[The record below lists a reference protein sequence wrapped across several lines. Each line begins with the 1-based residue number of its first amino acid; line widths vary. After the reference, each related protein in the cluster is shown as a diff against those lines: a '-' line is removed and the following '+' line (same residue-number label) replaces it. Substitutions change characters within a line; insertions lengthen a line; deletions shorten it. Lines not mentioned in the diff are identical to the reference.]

1 MRSLPRP
8 CCKSRLSNHR
18 DRIVGAPCANC
29 NLGAKKVV
37 MSFATG
43 LKTIVV
49 AADLDG
55 RADAA
60 LEYARKLATAY
71 GARIVLAHGL
81 DPMDYAS
88 VAAVPGKVLS
98 SLNEQ
103 ARATLDQMSADLIR
117 EGIHSHSEIRQGEV
131 AQMLVDVARQYEAG
145 LIVIGTE
152 GRQGAGPIL
161 VGAVAEQLVRLAPC
175 PVLAVAADYNAG
187 EFRPVPGGPVMLAME
202 RNETASE
209 AAETA
214 CSLAEIF
221 RRTLIVVHAR
231 RPEEAIAFLNP
242 IATTIEQ
249 FGIESTGRF
258 PVRCIVKDGKPAD
271 AIVEAIGQYQPS
283 VLVIGVKRTSE
294 TPGPHGTAFTLL
306 ARSRV
311 PVLCVP
317 PAVAVVA
324 REPEA
329 CTSAPC

>member
-1 MRSLPRP
+1 
-8 CCKSRLSNHR
+8 
-18 DRIVGAPCANC
+18 
-29 NLGAKKVV
+29 
-37 MSFATG
+37 MSFASG

-49 AADLDG
+49 ATDLDG

-60 LEYARKLATAY
+60 LEYARKLAVAY

-88 VAAVPGKVLS
+88 VAAVPGKVLR
-98 SLNEQ
+98 SLTED
-103 ARATLDQMSADLIR
+103 ARAALDEMSAQLVR

-152 GRQGAGPIL
+152 GKQGAGPIV

-175 PVLAVAADYNAG
+175 AVLAVAADYNAG
-187 EFRPVPGGPVMLAME
+187 SYRPVPGGPIMLAME
-202 RNETASE
+202 RNDATAEASETAS
-209 AAETA
+209 
-214 CSLAEIF
+214 SLAEIF
-221 RRTLIVVHAR
+221 HRTLIVVHAR
-231 RPEEAIAFLNP
+231 RPEEAVAFLNP
-242 IATTIEQ
+242 VATTAEQ
-249 FGIESTGRF
+249 FGLENSPRF
-258 PVRCIVKDGKPAD
+258 PLRCIVKDGKPGD

-283 VLVIGVKRTSE
+283 VLVVGVKRTSG

-317 PAVAVVA
+317 PSAVVSVA
-324 REPEA
+324 RESEVL
-329 CTSAPC
+329 TSVPH